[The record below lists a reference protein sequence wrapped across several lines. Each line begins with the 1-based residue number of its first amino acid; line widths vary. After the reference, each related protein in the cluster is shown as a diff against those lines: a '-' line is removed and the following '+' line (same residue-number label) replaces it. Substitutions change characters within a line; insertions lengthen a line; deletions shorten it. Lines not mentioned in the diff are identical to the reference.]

1 MENYEKNYD
10 DFTLRDIN
18 EEELSGSLSPFTFL
32 CITIALAMFG
42 LICAYS
48 ASYDTAL
55 REGNPHY
62 YYLLEMT
69 LYLILGIVT
78 GIILF
83 FLPRRRLER
92 LHWVLF
98 PLSMLLL
105 LFNAVT
111 DYFKIGTFSFP
122 GNPFFRTSDF
132 VIFASILQIASV
144 FPKIREKERRGWAYL
159 GVFVSSLATVFL
171 MTLCGSYSYAALYI
185 LVLAVCFNASR
196 LEKAHIAVFILY
208 LFSFMI
214 VLALASPA
222 LLEQMFSRLMP
233 FLSNNRTA
241 VTLSSS
247 ISAIA
252 EGGFFGK
259 GIGAGYYKLGHLDA
273 VHTDY
278 IFANMAEELGL
289 VGVLMIMLLFLLFL
303 YLGIRCA
310 RRAEKNSDDF
320 IKIAT
325 MGFSFAIVA
334 KAAMSMLVASG
345 VLFTTGISLPFFSA
359 NPLEYFITV
368 LECTLLYR
376 FMHITGR
383 GYEKARD

>member
-32 CITIALAMFG
+32 CISIALAMFG

-69 LYLILGIVT
+69 VYLILGIVT

-83 FLPRRRLER
+83 FLPRKRLER
-92 LHWVLF
+92 LHWILF

-105 LFNAVT
+105 IYNAVT
-111 DYFKIGTFSFP
+111 DFFNLGTFSFP

-132 VIFASILQIASV
+132 VIFATILQIASL
-144 FPKIREKERRGWAYL
+144 FPGIREKERRGWAYL
-159 GVFVSSLATVFL
+159 SVFLSSLITVFL

-185 LVLAVCFNASR
+185 LVLIVCFSAAR
-196 LEKAHIAVFILY
+196 LEKAHIAVYALY

-222 LLEQMFSRLMP
+222 LLEQMVSRLMP
-233 FLSNNRTA
+233 FLSDNATSVA
-241 VTLSSS
+241 LSSS

-273 VHTDY
+273 IHTDY
-278 IFANMAEELGL
+278 IFANMAEEMGL
-289 VGVLMIMLLFLLFL
+289 VGILMIILLFILFL

-310 RRAEKNSDDF
+310 RRADKNGDYF
-320 IKIAT
+320 IKIST
-325 MGFSFAIVA
+325 LGFTFAIVM